1 MVKETTR
8 LHLVA
13 IDPKGLRP
21 DRQIK
26 RTQKKGKECDLND
39 EYDFFAEVNPRILC
53 IYVYIHLLS
62 CGNVHI

>member
-21 DRQIK
+21 GRQ
-26 RTQKKGKECDLND
+26 KEP
-39 EYDFFAEVNPRILC
+39 E
-53 IYVYIHLLS
+53 
-62 CGNVHI
+62 NVEGV